1 MAGVTLDGLPAASLA
16 RRWRVPQCRLLSS
29 VGSAL
34 DVVHELGEDHAP
46 AGSVVV
52 ALEQTAGRGRDGR
65 TWISPPGGIW
75 LGMLLR
81 PSGGAAGGVLGVV
94 SIRAGMIT
102 ADAVDELIGAPETR
116 LKWPND
122 VLLRDRKLAGVLCE
136 GRWQGESLQWLAVG
150 LGMNVAN
157 ELPPSLRA
165 TAIALA
171 EVVPGVRPLD
181 VLDRLVPPITRL
193 TVSGT
198 ELSEVE
204 CAAFATRDWLRD
216 RELRR
221 PVLGRAAGLRPDGA
235 LLVESAAQATA
246 IREGHVELA

>member
-1 MAGVTLDGLPAASLA
+1 MAGVTLDGLPAGTLA
-16 RRWRVPQCRLLSS
+16 RRWRVPHCRLLSS

-34 DVVHELGEDHAP
+34 DVVHELGEERAP
-46 AGSVVV
+46 AGTVVV

-65 TWISPPGGIW
+65 TWTSPPGGVW
-75 LGMLLR
+75 LSVLLR
-81 PSGGAAGGVLGVV
+81 PASGAERFGIV
-94 SIRAGMIT
+94 SIRAGLIL
-102 ADAVDELIGAPETR
+102 ADVVDELIGAPAAR

-136 GRWQGESLQWLAVG
+136 GRWQGDILQWLAVG
-150 LGMNVAN
+150 FGMNVAN

-193 TVSGT
+193 AVSGT
-198 ELSEVE
+198 ELSEAE

-221 PVLGRAAGLRPDGA
+221 PVPGRAAGLRPDGA
-235 LLVESAAQATA
+235 LLVKSVAQATA
-246 IREGHVELA
+246 VREGHVELA